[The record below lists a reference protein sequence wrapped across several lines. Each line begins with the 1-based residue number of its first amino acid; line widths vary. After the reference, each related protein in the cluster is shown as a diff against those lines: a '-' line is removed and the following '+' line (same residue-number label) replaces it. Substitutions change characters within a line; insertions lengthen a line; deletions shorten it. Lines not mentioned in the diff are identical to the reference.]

1 MATPRP
7 TPTAEFSTYP
17 LLELRTLWER
27 DQVTADQM
35 IGYLLLNLI
44 ELEQRVQQLQ
54 RATDAS
60 RSALA
65 GPHVYA

>member
-44 ELEQRVQQLQ
+44 ELEQRVQQL
-54 RATDAS
+54 
-60 RSALA
+60 
-65 GPHVYA
+65 